1 MTDTERAFW
10 QRLGARI
17 RDARKAAGMTQ
28 LDLGLALGRTG
39 RARGPSVSIHHYE
52 QGVNR
57 VDAYTLHR
65 LEQVLGSNLR

>member
-1 MTDTERAFW
+1 MTAPERAFW

-39 RARGPSVSIHHYE
+39 RGRGASVSIHHYE

-57 VDAYTLHR
+57 IDAYTLHR
-65 LEQVLGSNLR
+65 LEQVLGSSLR